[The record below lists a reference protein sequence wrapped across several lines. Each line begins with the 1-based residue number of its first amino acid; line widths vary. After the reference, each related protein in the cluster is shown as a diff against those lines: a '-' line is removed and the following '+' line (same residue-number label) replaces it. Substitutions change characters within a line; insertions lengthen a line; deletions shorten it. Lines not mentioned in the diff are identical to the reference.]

1 MVGALYP
8 PTGIRLDQQVGIA
21 ALVGE
26 GGAEDELSK
35 WFWTIPRVRLEV
47 GLGVGVR
54 VTDGVDEFPCVC
66 CERAEGLDDEGLVA
80 EVESLLLDDVVV
92 SSVLLGGVLV
102 GGVASFRSPAVPP
115 PARS

>member
-1 MVGALYP
+1 M
-8 PTGIRLDQQVGIA
+8 
-21 ALVGE
+21 VGE

-35 WFWTIPRVRLEV
+35 WIPRV
-47 GLGVGVR
+47 GAR

-92 SSVLLGGVLV
+92 TSVL
-102 GGVASFRSPAVPP
+102 SSWWRT
-115 PARS
+115 